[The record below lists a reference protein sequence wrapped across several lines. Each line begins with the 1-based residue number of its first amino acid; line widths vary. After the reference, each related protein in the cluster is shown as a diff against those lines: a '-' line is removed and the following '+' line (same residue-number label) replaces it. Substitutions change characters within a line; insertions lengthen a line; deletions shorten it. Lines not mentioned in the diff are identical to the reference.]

1 MNRHTLFL
9 KLASALL
16 LAVLLSACATNQKCD
31 TKSCSGDAEIT
42 EQVRTSLGQ
51 HSALMSTMNIGVQTI
66 NHVVYLTGL
75 VDTGQE
81 RSIAESVAKETPGVT
96 RVVNSISVRNR
107 R

>member
-1 MNRHTLFL
+1 MNRHSLLF

-16 LAVLLSACATNQKCD
+16 LTILLSACATNQKCD
-31 TKSCSGDAEIT
+31 TKPCSGDAEIT
-42 EQVRTSLGQ
+42 EQVRTSLAQ
-51 HSALMSTMNIGVQTI
+51 HTAVQSMGNIGVQTI
-66 NHVVYLTGL
+66 DHVVYLTGL